1 MEVYDKIERKEEENR
16 QEEYIFEEYSKEI
29 LDIILN
35 RNNHDLISLT
45 DRKGR
50 IYIFEQVAVI
60 PYEKGDDFFIYA
72 ILEPKCRVKG
82 CKDGEALVFYVAE
95 DEFGE
100 IVLKMETDDRM
111 SAEIFNRYY
120 DLLDADLSV
129 KEEAFPTAEFMDIQN
144 KKKEGGKI

>member
-1 MEVYDKIERKEEENR
+1 MEVHDKIECREEENQ
-16 QEEYIFEEYSKEI
+16 QEEYIFEDCSKEI

-35 RNNHDLISLT
+35 RNNHDLIFLT

-60 PYEKGDDFFIYA
+60 PYEKGDDFFIYT

-82 CKDGEALVFYVAE
+82 VKDGEALVFYIAE

-100 IVLKMETDDRM
+100 IVLKMETDDRI
-111 SAEIFNRYY
+111 SAEIFNRYDDY
-120 DLLDADLSV
+120 W
-129 KEEAFPTAEFMDIQN
+129 TQI
-144 KKKEGGKI
+144 

>member
-1 MEVYDKIERKEEENR
+1 MEVHDKIECREEENQ
-16 QEEYIFEEYSKEI
+16 QEEYVFEDCSKEI

-35 RNNHDLISLT
+35 RNNHDLIFLT

-60 PYEKGDDFFIYA
+60 PYEKGDDFFIYT

-82 CKDGEALVFYVAE
+82 VKDGEALVFYIAE

-100 IVLKMETDDRM
+100 IVLKMETDDRI

-120 DLLDADLSV
+120 DYW
-129 KEEAFPTAEFMDIQN
+129 TQI
-144 KKKEGGKI
+144 